1 MKVDLHNH
9 TIHSDGKLT
18 SEQLIKRAI
27 SNNVDIFAITD
38 HDSVYGCD
46 EIEKLASGT
55 GVKVIKGMELST
67 YYKGESVHIVC
78 LFKNNIVPDEM
89 LKFSNEL
96 KERRINRAIL
106 MMNKIHDIYGVNI
119 NIEKLF

>member
-38 HDSVYGCD
+38 HDSVY
-46 EIEKLASGT
+46 
-55 GVKVIKGMELST
+55 
-67 YYKGESVHIVC
+67 
-78 LFKNNIVPDEM
+78 
-89 LKFSNEL
+89 
-96 KERRINRAIL
+96 
-106 MMNKIHDIYGVNI
+106 
-119 NIEKLF
+119 